1 MSGSDTT
8 TISVDRHTTKRKLDR
23 LLLDLKERSPNGERV
38 SMDDL
43 ISEMIEAYD
52 RSEVPESGEEAVQ
65 A

>member
-8 TISVDRHTTKRKLDR
+8 TVSVDRRTTKRKLDR

-43 ISEMIEAYD
+43 ISEMIEAYEP
-52 RSEVPESGEEAVQ
+52 SEDPSSGSEAVQ